1 MPKTHSKVKG
11 LSVSHRTAHRGDRT
25 LASVC
30 TPTVSGALVGEGGE
44 VARVEELVALSGQY
58 LAQGASF
65 CGASAEDEVAPPASG
80 MREIRRPVSGFA
92 RPASASGISLL
103 LANATCGWLGIRLGS
118 LGLLRSSHAHSFR
131 NVRLPSGRGVAS
143 SLRGESCFT
152 ADR

>member
-92 RPASASGISLL
+92 RPHITAAGECNLWLAWHPAWQSGFASLFTRPFIPKCSL
-103 LANATCGWLGIRLGS
+103 ALGAR
-118 LGLLRSSHAHSFR
+118 
-131 NVRLPSGRGVAS
+131 RGVE
-143 SLRGESCFT
+143 LTR
-152 ADR
+152 